1 MPTSNRFSANP
12 AALALGVAVLAAL
25 VLRFYHL
32 DSCPLWWDEIL
43 VPLNAQYGFASVIE
57 RALRCDFHP
66 PYFTLLGTLFLGLGT
81 SELALRLIPA
91 LCGVALVASVGRYF
105 APLFGQGPS
114 LVAASL
120 LAVSAMN
127 LFVSRSVRPYAL
139 IVLFS
144 CMAFGFLLRY
154 LKGGARRD
162 GLALL
167 TCNLG
172 FVLFHFSGLIIL
184 FAQLCVFLFWRLAY
198 DRRTNWSEGI
208 AAAGFGVLVAG
219 LLAPFFLAHV
229 AGFAAPAQATMA
241 ATFLECL
248 KNIANGLGPA
258 TMFPKDLS
266 FHSSLAVSSSLIVCI
281 VVGMFRSYRVDRRLT
296 LACLIYIATPIVVL
310 TLKRYASYFNP
321 WHVLFLSPV
330 LLLFAA
336 TGLCALLEK
345 ATKSPTVGPAAAIVI
360 ALAGTVYF
368 FTANSAVFSKQYH
381 YTASYQPLAQ
391 AAGRYI
397 DPKAVTVFSD
407 GSLADCIGWYTKQYA
422 VPDPFTHSP
431 DLAANTPVDVT
442 FVSFGDFA
450 HFGAT
455 EQEFLQ
461 YFGPPASVA
470 AVPITPLQ
478 PLTRY
483 SFHYPHSPLPALA
496 ELPTTRTL
504 TSAPRELFSQAS
516 RLHNVTLH
524 PYFEKGVRVLDPARP
539 GIVEYEFACADAQ
552 KAPSLLAGSLSY
564 RNAAAGGRLTAACA
578 FDDEPLTPVVVS
590 AGPDGSTRK
599 SFLLVRKAPYSRLRL
614 RLQLDNPTPP
624 AGMTGPSMD
633 TLQWTGLTLYAN
645 DVATERF
652 ISSSLVIDTTLGAL
666 EHDGTT
672 AYRWA
677 SGPATRFQFTL
688 SAPEPITIEAA
699 CNNPI
704 PGQGVAYVLNGAPIA
719 SAKDL
724 PAQPWL
730 AGFTEQTITAL
741 GQAGENV
748 LELRFDKWNQQPDS
762 PQATFA
768 PKDGRPLAAAC
779 TVLRINR
786 QQPPAQTPDS
796 PSE

>member
-1 MPTSNRFSANP
+1 M
-12 AALALGVAVLAAL
+12 LAAL

-32 DSCPLWWDEIL
+32 DSCPLWWDEVL
-43 VPLNAQYGFASVIE
+43 VPLNAQYGVAYVIE

-91 LCGVALVASVGRYF
+91 LCGVGLVAYVGRSF

-144 CMAFGFLLRY
+144 CMAFGFFLRY
-154 LKGGARRD
+154 LKGGGHRD

-167 TCNLG
+167 ACNLA

-198 DRRTNWSEGI
+198 DRRTARLEWI
-208 AAAGFGVLVAG
+208 TATAFCALVAG

-248 KNIANGLGPA
+248 KNIANGLASA
-258 TMFPKDLS
+258 TMIPKDLS
-266 FHSSLAVSSSLIVCI
+266 FNSSVTLNSLLIVCI
-281 VVGMFRSYRVDRRLT
+281 VVGILRSYRIDRRLT

-336 TGLCALLEK
+336 TGICALLEK
-345 ATKSPTVGPAAAIVI
+345 ATKSPLVGPVVAIVI

-368 FTANSAVFSKQYH
+368 FTANSVIFSKQYH

-431 DLAANTPVDVT
+431 DLAANAPVDVT

-461 YFGPPASVA
+461 LFGPPTSVA
-470 AVPITPLQ
+470 TIPITPLQ

-483 SFHYPHSPLPALA
+483 SFHYPHSSLPTLA
-496 ELPTTRTL
+496 DLPTTRTL
-504 TSAPRELFSQAS
+504 TSAPRDLFSHAS
-516 RLHNVTLH
+516 RLHNVTLYQ
-524 PYFEKGVRVLDPARP
+524 YFEKGVRVLDPARP
-539 GIVEYEFACADAQ
+539 GIVEYEFACPDAQ
-552 KAPSLLAGSLSY
+552 MAPSLLAGSLSY
-564 RNAAAGGRLTAACA
+564 RNTAVGGRLTATYS
-578 FDDEPLTPVVVS
+578 FDDEPLTPFFVS

-614 RLQLDNPTPP
+614 RLQLDNPRPP

-633 TLQWTGLTLYAN
+633 SLQWTDLTLYAN
-645 DVATERF
+645 NIATERF
-652 ISSSLVIDTTLGAL
+652 ISSSLVIDTTLGAI
-666 EHDGTT
+666 EHEGTT

-677 SGPATRFQFTL
+677 SGPTTRFQFAL
-688 SAPEPITIEAA
+688 SAPETITIEAA

-704 PGQGVAYVLNGAPIA
+704 PGQGINYFLNGAPIA
-719 SAKDL
+719 SVKDL
-724 PAQPWL
+724 PVQPWL
-730 AGFTEQTITAL
+730 GEFTEQTITAR
-741 GQAGENV
+741 GQAGENL
-748 LELRFDKWNQQPDS
+748 LELRFEKWNQQPND

-779 TVLRINR
+779 TLLRINR
-786 QQPPAQTPDS
+786 QQPPDLTEQR
-796 PSE
+796 